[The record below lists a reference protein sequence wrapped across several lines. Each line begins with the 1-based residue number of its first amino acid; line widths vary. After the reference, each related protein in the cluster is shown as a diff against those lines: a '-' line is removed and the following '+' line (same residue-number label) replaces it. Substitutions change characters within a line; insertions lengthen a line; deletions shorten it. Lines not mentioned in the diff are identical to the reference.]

1 MKIYTTKNHLGQD
14 VAVQVQQ
21 GSNNSKT
28 GDGVQIWTLPLKW
41 IVEGKQAMQDD
52 SASCFDCIHSKN
64 KNRTCYV
71 RKGMSEMGLKSKV
84 NSLHNQYTAGTLE
97 LVDISQLAVNE
108 VENCRGKF
116 VRFGAYGEPVL
127 LGEDNV
133 RAISEVASNFTG
145 YTHQWFQPIFQWAS
159 KYFMASADTDKLMEK
174 ANRNG
179 WRTFRVM
186 TKGDTKLQSEV
197 LCPASKE
204 GGRKVTCSECGLC
217 KGKSVGAKS
226 IAIYKH

>member
-41 IVEGKQAMQDD
+41 IINGKDAMNDD
-52 SASCFDCIHSKN
+52 SASCFDCIHSKS

-71 RKGMSEMGLKSKV
+71 RKGLSNLGLMKKVEKLNREYKESK
-84 NSLHNQYTAGTLE
+84 LE
-97 LVDISQLAVNE
+97 LLDISQLATNE
-108 VENCRGKF
+108 AEKCRGKF

-145 YTHQWFQPIFQWAS
+145 YTHQWFQPNFQWAS
-159 KYFMASADTDKLMEK
+159 KYFMASADTEKLMEK
-174 ANRNG
+174 ANSKG

-186 TKGDTKLQSEV
+186 TKGDTKLITEV

-217 KGKSVGAKS
+217 KGITIKAKS
-226 IAIYKH
+226 IAIFKH